1 VARPDWLVKI
11 SKKLYERGYK
21 VEILVRSKKKKQI
34 SNPMFGIMRISFWK
48 NVRWIIL
55 IFSFIWQVLPS
66 ANAGQILTKEIY
78 RSRVDSAQFIYERMF
93 ENDIHPEAVISASAV
108 GFYGQVTSEHIFS
121 EEDLPAQDFLVM
133 FVRIGNRK
141 PYSFRILEA
150 G

>member
-1 VARPDWLVKI
+1 MCADNTYIFIHLAGAPI
-11 SKKLYERGYK
+11 SKRWTNPYK
-21 VEILVRSKKKKQI
+21 
-34 SNPMFGIMRISFWK
+34 
-48 NVRWIIL
+48 
-55 IFSFIWQVLPS
+55 
-66 ANAGQILTKEIY
+66 KEIY